1 MVHKGHIPQREQ
13 RPSCYPR
20 PPSGLLSV
28 GIPRAPGPDVDN
40 LYWVQESAG
49 LRSQSAESEPGFQAT
64 MKAAGTNSTATA

>member
-1 MVHKGHIPQREQ
+1 MVHKGHIPQRAASFLLPQ
-13 RPSCYPR
+13 TT
-20 PPSGLLSV
+20 SGLLSV